1 MRTHVVEGKAAKFRI
16 NWDDS
21 ETMKAL
27 DRLGY
32 EGPRTL
38 RAFIHNK
45 AEEAVEQ
52 VKISLKKF
60 AGPAANVVVPA
71 GGGYGPSKNIYT
83 RVGDSL
89 KVVAEP
95 GTTFFRVGSEPFPD
109 GVRGQRGGKIAAIVS
124 GGMKSFTYPTGAG
137 KLPNFVRSSTSY
149 YMKGNKSVDSS
160 VLMKN
165 KRRHP
170 GFKKTYDFIGETAQ
184 VMNENYQKQI
194 DERLEFLM
202 KASGFVKS
210 RGYGI

>member
-27 DRLGY
+27 ERLGY
-32 EGPRTL
+32 EGPKYL
-38 RAFIHNK
+38 RAFIHNL
-45 AEEAVEQ
+45 AERAIEDVR
-52 VKISLKKF
+52 ISLKKF
-60 AGPAANVVVPA
+60 AGPPANIVVPA
-71 GGGYGPSKNIYT
+71 GGGYEQSKNIYV
-83 RVGDSL
+83 RVGESL

-124 GGMKSFTYPTGAG
+124 GGMKSFEYPTGAG
-137 KLPNFVRSSTSY
+137 KLPNFLRSSTAY
-149 YMKGNKSVDSS
+149 YMKGNKAVDSS

-170 GFKKTYDFIGETAQ
+170 GFKKTYDYVSEIGQ
-184 VMNENYQKQI
+184 NMNERYQREI

-202 KASGFVKS
+202 KVSGFMKS
-210 RGYGI
+210 RGYE